1 MNTAKAYAYKN
12 EKTIRLHTY
21 EQWERIHNKKQA
33 RKRAKRNKAL
43 LKLLCKISGIAMI
56 TLGIAIPFTWKTAT
70 IMSLIT
76 ALSWVVTA
84 CIVACFILGC
94 VGIGLYQ
101 LFK

>member
-1 MNTAKAYAYKN
+1 MNTAKAYTYRN
-12 EKTIRLHTY
+12 EKTIQLHTY
-21 EQWERIHNKKQA
+21 EQWERIHSRKQA

-43 LKLLCKISGIAMI
+43 LKMLCKISGITMI
-56 TLGIAIPFTWKTAT
+56 TLGLAIPFTWKTAT

-84 CIVACFILGC
+84 CIISVIILGL